1 MHVGKKPAYCRPMRR
16 LVPLLALV
24 GACSNRPSP
33 LDPLVSSP
41 MPGTSITNPTTT
53 WPALDEKLLA
63 DAAETYNF
71 KLGRPSPVGVTP
83 DGAVLFRRTP
93 PRSFAAD
100 LFELDTKSGQVKTLL
115 SANAGEE
122 NLSDAEKARRERSR
136 TATRGIVDVDVS
148 ADGRWVMAPLAGT
161 FLLLERTTGTK
172 RSIDPKGDAYDAHL
186 SPDGANIAFVRDGS
200 MWIVDVASG
209 APRQLTKHEDGV
221 EHGSADF
228 AAQEELDR
236 YRGWWW
242 SPDSKQIVYQI
253 TDTREMDTIYV
264 ADARHPDKN
273 PVPFKY
279 PRAGTKNAKVSLARV
294 GIDGKNLGTLPW
306 DNAQFEYLSRVS
318 WPANGPLTIVVF
330 KREQTDLKLIAF
342 DDANKPTE
350 LLSEHDDAWLERPA
364 KRSWFG
370 HTPGA
375 PLWSPDGQSFW
386 WMTSTKGDEWVAEK
400 HDRTGK
406 VIGTEPTGQ
415 LRHLIGF
422 DGKDLIVE
430 SAGADPLRSVIV
442 RGQKPLETDDGV
454 TSADFDNGVLVVQTA
469 RADGGTSVN
478 AIGSDG
484 QWHPLPSV
492 AENPSLV
499 PTTQFETVTLEGR
512 THYTTITRP
521 RSFDAA
527 KKYPVILKVYAGPGA
542 QFVDA
547 ARDGYVMDQW
557 YADAGFIVVRSD
569 NRGTP
574 NRGNAWYHAI
584 LKDLITVAL
593 ADQVGALQALG
604 AKHPEMDMARVGVTG
619 WSFGGYF
626 SAMAV
631 LQRPDVFKA
640 GIAGAPVT
648 DWKLYDTAYTERFMR
663 EPRHNESGYEKAN
676 VLTYASKL
684 SRPLLIV
691 HGITDDNVHFAHTL
705 ALIEALYVA
714 GKRAEVITLSSTHMV
729 PDPKLNL
736 AREQQ
741 QIDFFRRHL

>member
-1 MHVGKKPAYCRPMRR
+1 MVRHPVRRGKKPAYCRPMRR
-16 LVPLLALV
+16 LVALLALV
-24 GACSNRPSP
+24 ACRDNPSL
-33 LDPLVSSP
+33 LDQYASHQ
-41 MPGTSITNPTTT
+41 MPTTSITTPT

-100 LFELDTKSGQVKTLL
+100 LFELDTKTGQVKTLL
-115 SANAGEE
+115 SADAGDE

-148 ADGRWVMAPLAGT
+148 ADGRWVMAPLAGA
-161 FLLLERTTGTK
+161 FLLVDRTTGAK
-172 RSIDPKGDAYDAHL
+172 RTIDPKGDAYDAHL

-200 MWIVDVASG
+200 MWLVDVNGS
-209 APRQLTKHEDGV
+209 APRQLTKHAEGI
-221 EHGSADF
+221 EHGVSDF

-264 ADARHPDKN
+264 ADALHNDKP

-279 PRAGTKNAKVSLARV
+279 PRAGTKNAKVSLAKV
-294 GIDGKNLGTLPW
+294 GIDGKDLGALPW
-306 DNAQFEYLSRVS
+306 DNVAYEYLSRVS
-318 WPANGPLTIVVF
+318 WQKGAPVSIVVLN
-330 KREQTDLKLIAF
+330 REQTDLKLIAF

-350 LLSEHDDAWLERPA
+350 LLHEHDDAWLEVPGERA
-364 KRSWFG
+364 GFG
-370 HTPGA
+370 YAPGN
-375 PLWSPDGQSFW
+375 PLWTADGSFYW
-386 WMTSTKGDEWVAEK
+386 TSAEDTLE
-400 HDRTGK
+400 HRDRTGK
-406 VIGTEPTGQ
+406 FLSAEKPPGM
-415 LRHLIGF
+415 RHLVGSDDQNTIGEI
-422 DGKDLIVE
+422 DG
-430 SAGADPLRSVIV
+430 SDPMRSVIV
-442 RGQKPLETDDGV
+442 RGKW
-454 TSADFDNGVLVVQTA
+454 TSKDNGVTTAHYDNGILVVTCNLA
-469 RADGGTSVN
+469 NGGVRTYAVTKDGKE
-478 AIGSDG
+478 ID
-484 QWHPLPSV
+484 LPSV
-492 AENPSLV
+492 AEEPSLV

-512 THYTTITRP
+512 THYATITRP
-521 RSFDAA
+521 RAFDPA

-542 QFVDA
+542 QFVDI

-574 NRGNAWYHAI
+574 HRDKPWRQAI
-584 LKDLITVAL
+584 LKDLITVPL
-593 ADQVGALQALG
+593 ADQIAALQALG
-604 AKHPEMDMARVGVTG
+604 AKHPEMDMTRVGVTG

-648 DWKLYDTAYTERFMR
+648 DWKLYDTAYTERYMR
-663 EPRHNESGYEKAN
+663 EPRHNEEGYERAN
-676 VLTYASKL
+676 VLTYAAKL
-684 SRPLLIV
+684 SRPLLVI

-705 ALIEALYVA
+705 ALVEALYVA

-741 QIDFFRRHL
+741 QIDFFRKNL

>member
-1 MHVGKKPAYCRPMRR
+1 MRR
-16 LVPLLALV
+16 LVPLLALA
-24 GACSNRPSP
+24 ACRENPSL
-33 LDPLVSSP
+33 LDQIQSRE
-41 MPGTSITNPTTT
+41 MPTTSITTTT
-53 WPALDEKLLA
+53 NWPALDEKLLA

-100 LFELDTKSGQVKTLL
+100 LFELDTKTGQVKTLL
-115 SANAGEE
+115 SASAGEE

-136 TATRGIVDVDVS
+136 TATRGIVSVDVS
-148 ADGRWVMAPLAGT
+148 ADGRWVMAPLAGK
-161 FLLLERTTGTK
+161 LLVVDRTTGAK
-172 RSIDPKGDAYDAHL
+172 RELDPGGADDPHM
-186 SPDGANIAFVRDGS
+186 SPDGARVGFVRDGS
-200 MWIVDVASG
+200 VWVLDVAGG
-209 APRQLTKHEDGV
+209 APRQLTKHAEGI
-221 EHGSADF
+221 EHGTADF

-242 SPDSKQIVYQI
+242 SPDSKQIVYQV
-253 TDTREMDTIYV
+253 TDTREMDTLYV
-264 ADARHPDKN
+264 ADARHPEKQ

-294 GIDGKNLGTLPW
+294 GIDGRDLGTLPW
-306 DNAQFEYLSRVS
+306 DNVAFEYLSRVS
-318 WPANGPLTIVVF
+318 WQASGPLTIVVF
-330 KREQTDLKLIAF
+330 NREQTDLKLIAF

-350 LLSEHDDAWLERPA
+350 LLAEHDDAWLERPA

-370 HTPGA
+370 HAPGA
-375 PLWSPDGQSFW
+375 PLWSSDGASFW
-386 WMTSTKGDEWVAEK
+386 WMTATKGDEWTLEHHAFGAK
-400 HDRTGK
+400 PPQS
-406 VIGTEPTGQ
+406 EPQMTIPNNWSLQ
-415 LRHLIGF
+415 HLIGV
-422 DGKDLIVE
+422 DGDVPIIEVSK
-430 SAGADPLRSVIV
+430 GDPLRTVIQ
-442 RGQKPLETDDGV
+442 RGEWTSKDDGV
-454 TSADFDNGVLVVQTA
+454 TSADYDNGILVVTTQLAKGGA
-469 RADGGTSVN
+469 RTYAVTGDGKE
-478 AIGSDG
+478 IE
-484 QWHPLPSV
+484 LPSV
-492 AENPSLV
+492 AEEPSLV
-499 PTTQFETVTLEGR
+499 PTTKFETVTLEGR

-521 RSFDAA
+521 RSFDPA

-574 NRGNAWYHAI
+574 HRGFAWYHAI
-584 LKDLITVAL
+584 LKDLITVPL
-593 ADQVGALQALG
+593 ADQVAALQALG

-631 LQRPDVFKA
+631 MQRPDVFKA

-648 DWKLYDTAYTERFMR
+648 DWKLYDTAYTERYMR
-663 EPRHNESGYEKAN
+663 EPRHNEAGYERAN

-684 SRPLLIV
+684 SRPLLVV

-741 QIDFFRRHL
+741 QIDFFRKNL